1 MLVHSQGSGLTFR
14 PLSEQDLIDGR
25 STNTE
30 HSVENSKVTI
40 INACDLFKQPCRAS
54 RPDHI
59 VIILRGLPGLLI
71 ILFIFLII
79 LFYHFFLCC
88 LQYLLVPTDRISL
101 VMVVGACEH
110 LITYLPT
117 AILLGL
123 RNRKTSYWANTYFL
137 YCKLV

>member
-40 INACDLFKQPCRAS
+40 INACDLFKQPRRAS

-59 VIILRGLPGLLI
+59 VIILRGLPGLLK

-110 LITYLPT
+110 LITYLP
-117 AILLGL
+117 
-123 RNRKTSYWANTYFL
+123 N
-137 YCKLV
+137 